1 VIVGLKERLLED
13 LKRAMKDKDRSALN
27 AIRMITNDIKNKEI
41 ELRREL
47 DDGEIAQLIS
57 AQVRKRQ
64 EAIEQF
70 RQGGRMDLVEEENKQ
85 VELLKSYLPQPLSE
99 EELSK
104 MIDEAIE
111 EAGATSPRD
120 LGKVMRLIMPRVRGR
135 ADGKTVNQMVRR
147 KLGG

>member
-1 VIVGLKERLLED
+1 MTLKEKLLGD
-13 LKRAMKDKDRSALN
+13 LKRAMKEKDRSALN
-27 AIRMITNDIKNKEI
+27 AIRMITNDIKNREI

-57 AQVRKRQ
+57 AQVRKRE

-70 RQGGRMDLVEEENKQ
+70 RKGNRMDLVEEESRQ
-85 VELLKSYLPQPLSE
+85 VELLKSYLPKPLSQ
-99 EELSK
+99 EELSQ

-111 EAGATSPRD
+111 EAGAKSPKD
-120 LGKVMRLIMPRVRGR
+120 LGKVMRLIMPKVRGR
-135 ADGKTVNQMVRR
+135 ADGKLVNQMVRN

>member
-1 VIVGLKERLLED
+1 MTLKERLLGD
-13 LKRAMKDKDRSALN
+13 LKRAMKEKDRSALN
-27 AIRMITNDIKNKEI
+27 AIRMITNDIKNREI

-57 AQVRKRQ
+57 AQVRKRE

-70 RQGGRMDLVEEENKQ
+70 RKGNRMDLVEEESRQ
-85 VELLKSYLPQPLSE
+85 VELLKSYLPKPLSQ

-111 EAGATSPRD
+111 EAGAKSPKD
-120 LGKVMRLIMPRVRGR
+120 LGKVMRLIMPKVRGR
-135 ADGKTVNQMVRR
+135 ADGKLVNQMVRR
-147 KLGG
+147 KLEG

>member
-1 VIVGLKERLLED
+1 MTLKEKLLGD
-13 LKRAMKDKDRSALN
+13 LKRAMKEKDRSALN
-27 AIRMITNDIKNKEI
+27 AIRMITNDIKNREI

-57 AQVRKRQ
+57 AQVRKRE

-70 RQGGRMDLVEEENKQ
+70 RKGSRMDLVEEESRQ
-85 VELLKSYLPQPLSE
+85 VELLKSYLPKPLSQE
-99 EELSK
+99 KLSQ

-111 EAGATSPRD
+111 EAGAKSPKD
-120 LGKVMRLIMPRVRGR
+120 LGKVMRLIMPKVRGR
-135 ADGKTVNQMVRR
+135 ADGKLVNQMVRN

>member
-1 VIVGLKERLLED
+1 MGLKERLLED

>member
-1 VIVGLKERLLED
+1 MTLKEKLLRD
-13 LKRAMKDKDRSALN
+13 LKRAMKEKDRSALN
-27 AIRMITNDIKNKEI
+27 AIRMITNDIKNREI

-57 AQVRKRQ
+57 AQVRKRE

-70 RQGGRMDLVEEENKQ
+70 RKGNRMDLVEEESRQ
-85 VELLKSYLPQPLSE
+85 VELLKSYLPKPLSQ
-99 EELSK
+99 EELSQ

-111 EAGATSPRD
+111 EAGAKSPKD
-120 LGKVMRLIMPRVRGR
+120 LGKVMRLIMPKVRGR
-135 ADGKTVNQMVRR
+135 ADGKLVNQMVRN

>member
-1 VIVGLKERLLED
+1 MTLKEKLLGD
-13 LKRAMKDKDRSALN
+13 LKRAMKEKDRSALN
-27 AIRMITNDIKNKEI
+27 AIRMITNDIKNREI

-57 AQVRKRQ
+57 AQVRKRE

-70 RQGGRMDLVEEENKQ
+70 RKGNRMDLVEEESRQ
-85 VELLKSYLPQPLSE
+85 VELLKSYLPKPLSQ
-99 EELSK
+99 EELSQ

-111 EAGATSPRD
+111 EAGAD
-120 LGKVMRLIMPRVRGR
+120 LGKVMRLIMPKVRGR
-135 ADGKTVNQMVRR
+135 ADGKLVNQMVRN

>member
-1 VIVGLKERLLED
+1 MGLKEKLLGD
-13 LKRAMKDKDRSALN
+13 LKRAMKEKDRSALN
-27 AIRMITNDIKNKEI
+27 AIRMITNDIKNREI

-57 AQVRKRQ
+57 AQVRKRE

-70 RQGGRMDLVEEENKQ
+70 RKGNRIDLVEEESKQ
-85 VELLKSYLPQPLSE
+85 VELLKSYLPKPLSQ

-111 EAGATSPRD
+111 EAGAKSPRD
-120 LGKVMRLIMPRVRGR
+120 LGKVMRLIMPKVRGR
-135 ADGKTVNQMVRR
+135 ADGKLVNQMVRH
-147 KLGG
+147 KLEG